1 MLYFWEIWNLLRGEN
16 STLQFKYITRWWFK
30 RMATIETSAQNIC
43 YGRITDEPRRSYG
56 FEDQNEQNM
65 YYPISKG
72 KFNWNFLCILLGW
85 YFSLSIN
92 HQVPEKAEPAFADK
106 EIIMAA
112 LNIKSMDFNSDVLQ
126 LNGEEKAIPLTK
138 SSPNGVTLLLDLA
151 FSTNVRYLDDHEMYL
166 TNIELY
172 KTLPFASG
180 VVMARGL
187 LDSLMSATFFNAS
200 SLRLLRQL
208 VTGGASFEL
217 EKSLAEGAGLRG
229 GYQHQSHWNKGIE

>member
-1 MLYFWEIWNLLRGEN
+1 
-16 STLQFKYITRWWFK
+16 
-30 RMATIETSAQNIC
+30 
-43 YGRITDEPRRSYG
+43 
-56 FEDQNEQNM
+56 
-65 YYPISKG
+65 
-72 KFNWNFLCILLGW
+72 
-85 YFSLSIN
+85 
-92 HQVPEKAEPAFADK
+92 
-106 EIIMAA
+106 MAA
-112 LNIKSMDFNSDVLQ
+112 LNIKSMDFNSDVFP
-126 LNGEEKAIPLTK
+126 LNGEEKAIPLTE
-138 SSPNGVTLLLDLA
+138 SRPNSVTLLLDLA

-166 TNIELY
+166 TSIELY

-229 GYQHQSHWNKGIE
+229 GYSTTKSLEQRNRVRVEEIVLRDSPWARFADHGKRFGDLFAVALREHGTLCLGIYRLVGEEQERKKESECQVWKF

>member
-1 MLYFWEIWNLLRGEN
+1 
-16 STLQFKYITRWWFK
+16 
-30 RMATIETSAQNIC
+30 
-43 YGRITDEPRRSYG
+43 
-56 FEDQNEQNM
+56 
-65 YYPISKG
+65 
-72 KFNWNFLCILLGW
+72 
-85 YFSLSIN
+85 
-92 HQVPEKAEPAFADK
+92 
-106 EIIMAA
+106 MAA
-112 LNIKSMDFNSDVLQ
+112 LNIKSMDFNSDVFP

-229 GYQHQSHWNKGIE
+229 GYSTPKSMEQRN